1 MAKINKPKLHET
13 CSHRAL
19 LEYIKVFRASE
30 PLPGVTL
37 EGHEESLV
45 DAFSKGAI
53 PLATWVHPDFC
64 TGGLWRLVLWVGLAV
79 DGEEYIAALSL
90 RNSDSLSEQHVM
102 IDHPHGSGTVL
113 AVGLH
118 NTLELTYDSK
128 ADVFLPVPLERS
140 TDIFPTMPSVKT
152 KPH

>member
-1 MAKINKPKLHET
+1 MAKINKPNLNNP

-19 LEYIKVFRASE
+19 LEYIKLFRAAD
-30 PLPGVTL
+30 PFPGISF
-37 EGHEESLV
+37 EGKEESV
-45 DAFSKGAI
+45 ADAFRKGAI
-53 PLATWVHPDFC
+53 PLATWVHPNFC
-64 TGGLWRLVLWVGLAV
+64 TGGLWRLVIWVGLAME
-79 DGEEYIAALSL
+79 GEEYIAALSL

-113 AVGLH
+113 AIGLH

-128 ADVFLPVPLERS
+128 ADVFLPIPLERS
-140 TDIFPTMPSVKT
+140 TDIFPTVPSVKT